1 MVILLFILVLV
12 VYVDCVDKYFVY
24 CIKIVCVLYIIVGW
38 LSMMYSFCIYSTI
51 KDHDIRETQIYFRKT
66 FTYSLVKRW
75 PLLDSWNGNSI
86 IQTL

>member
-1 MVILLFILVLV
+1 MVILLFILVIV

-51 KDHDIRETQIYFRKT
+51 KDHDQSKSKPF
-66 FTYSLVKRW
+66 FSV
-75 PLLDSWNGNSI
+75 
-86 IQTL
+86 Q